1 MKIIL
6 SPAKKMNMDPDR
18 LAPAGLPDFLDQTEE
33 ILSWLRE
40 RSYEELKTLWKC
52 NDKIAQQN
60 IVRLEQMELRSQLT
74 PAVLA
79 YEGIAYQYMAPAVF
93 ESGHYEYVQEHLRIL
108 SAFYGVLRAM
118 DGVTPYRLEMQA
130 KASIGG
136 KKDLYEL
143 WGNRLYE
150 AVRDESGVIVNLA
163 SKEYSKC
170 IEKYLMPEDRYLTIT
185 FCEKSGNKLVT
196 KGTYAK
202 MARGEMVRYMAEH
215 QIEDPIEIRK
225 FDRLGYVF
233 RADLSSDKEYIFERM
248 ALSVW

>member
-33 ILSWLRE
+33 ILSWLRD

-170 IEKYLMPEDRYLTIT
+170 IEKYLMPEDRYVTIT

-248 ALSVW
+248 ALF